1 MESSFT
7 RKLLFLSGLILAT
20 VCTGTAGY
28 MLIEGWSLFD
38 SIYMTVITLAT
49 IGYGETHPLTD
60 GGRLFTIS
68 LIVFGT
74 GVLGY
79 GISSLTLMLFQ
90 GDLPLLL
97 KRRKMEK
104 RIARLDQHI
113 IICGLS
119 RTGLYTLEE
128 LSSAGHDVVVIEK
141 NEALAQQ
148 LDSRDVPYIVGDATA
163 DEHLVAAGV
172 AKARALVT
180 CLTSDA
186 ENAFVVV
193 TAKNLNPSIKAVSKA
208 ETETSR
214 RKLLTVGADR
224 VVIPSHLGGV
234 NMANMVARP
243 ETLHLFE
250 QLQQRFPKAF
260 HARLFSVGPESD
272 GRRLGEFEPTQPQ
285 NVMVIALEHPGGE
298 VEFNPSPETTLKSGS
313 SVMAIINYHHPA

>member
-1 MESSFT
+1 MGPSFT
-7 RKLLFLSGLILAT
+7 RKLLFLSGLILVT
-20 VCTGTAGY
+20 LCTGTSGY

-49 IGYGETHPLTD
+49 IGYGETHPLSD

-74 GVLGY
+74 GVVGY

-104 RIARLDQHI
+104 LIARLDQHI
-113 IICGLS
+113 IICGMS

-128 LSSAGHDVVVIEK
+128 LTSAGHHVVVIEK
-141 NEALAQQ
+141 NETVAHQ
-148 LDSRDVPYIVGDATA
+148 LGNRDVPYIVGDATA
-163 DEHLVAAGV
+163 DEHLIAAGV
-172 AKARALVT
+172 AKARAVVT

-193 TAKNLNPSIKAVSKA
+193 TAKNLNPAIKAVSKA

-243 ETLHLFE
+243 ESLHLFE
-250 QLQQRFPKAF
+250 QLQQRFPKTF
-260 HARLFSVGPESD
+260 HAQLFGVGPEWD
-272 GRRLGEFEPTQPQ
+272 GRRLSDFEPTRPQ
-285 NVMVIALEHPGGE
+285 NVMVIALELPGGE
-298 VEFNPSPETTLKSGS
+298 VEFNPAPETLLKSGS
-313 SVMAIINYHHPA
+313 SVMAIIKHPHPD